1 MRSEEWLYQRCEETC
16 SSFST
21 KTSICSGYAMYRCN
35 RAGTFKTSGTI
46 RNGCMTKKAQS
57 HCTAFIRTN
66 EYSDGSIDVTCCFGH
81 IYHELDPT
89 ALRLNERQCGVLKK
103 LLEQNLFPSDICA
116 QMKEEYPPSNRLH
129 HTTPNDIRNL
139 ALRLGL
145 PIRIKDRK
153 TLRLS
158 PNFNA
163 EECDENTKNL
173 KTNTAI
179 SDDSDHCLSLFSDS
193 EDDDKVTIENP
204 HDEEVQSLR
213 QEHDPSNEQMPC
225 FEETF
230 NSSLLKSPDQESSAV
245 DSKESRPSRVRRT
258 PRRLWT
264 TEAEKRADQMGANF
278 E

>member
-213 QEHDPSNEQMPC
+213 QEHDPSNEQLFRC
-225 FEETF
+225 
-230 NSSLLKSPDQESSAV
+230 DQQSTVNEIAWV
-245 DSKESRPSRVRRT
+245 T
-258 PRRLWT
+258 HQ
-264 TEAEKRADQMGANF
+264 ADVSTM
-278 E
+278 